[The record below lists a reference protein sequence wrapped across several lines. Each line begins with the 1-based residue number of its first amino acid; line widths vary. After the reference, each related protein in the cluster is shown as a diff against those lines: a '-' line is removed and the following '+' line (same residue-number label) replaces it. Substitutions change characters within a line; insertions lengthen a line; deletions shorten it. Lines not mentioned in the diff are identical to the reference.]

1 MNRNVKLAGN
11 EYAMREVCEEERKL
25 TEDSFSDFGWEC
37 VRQESLGS
45 GKTALYFRRE
55 REENKKLNGLQKE
68 CEKLIRDVERARK
81 KPAAALSLVTL
92 VSGIAA
98 AYMLIAGIVAALL
111 GAYAAA
117 GGFAAAGLIL
127 LLLTTI
133 LTVSAPRVGVKAE
146 AQICSL
152 TKEVDM
158 LRQKAK
164 DIRK

>member
-25 TEDSFSDFGWEC
+25 TEDSFFDFGWEC

-81 KPAAALSLVTL
+81 KPAAALSLVT
-92 VSGIAA
+92 
-98 AYMLIAGIVAALL
+98 
-111 GAYAAA
+111 
-117 GGFAAAGLIL
+117 
-127 LLLTTI
+127 
-133 LTVSAPRVGVKAE
+133 
-146 AQICSL
+146 
-152 TKEVDM
+152 
-158 LRQKAK
+158 
-164 DIRK
+164 